1 MCNHYKLW
9 AEYERVMRRTPG
21 LHEEAHGFAEGIE
34 REQVDIWPT
43 RPTATESVSVKYPGT
58 VIRWDGDRQIVERM
72 AWGIVTTIK
81 GARGQ
86 PLKKAVTNVRNLSSP
101 NWKAT
106 LASPAQR
113 CLVPFSR
120 FAEPK
125 IGEGRAE
132 HWFSV
137 AARPTAC
144 FAGIWRVSEGLPRFA
159 FLTCAPNPLVA
170 PLHPKAMPVI
180 LQEDDHDRWMQG
192 AEAAEFA
199 HPFPS
204 QLMTL
209 ET

>member
-1 MCNHYKLW
+1 MCNHYRLQ
-9 AEYERVMRRTPG
+9 ADYERLMRGIPG
-21 LHEEAHGFAEGIE
+21 LHEAADGLTAGIE
-34 REQVDIWPT
+34 PEQIDVWPT
-43 RPTATESVSVKYPGT
+43 RPNATELEAVKYPGT
-58 VIRWDGDRQIVERM
+58 VVRWEGDRQVIDRM

-81 GARGQ
+81 GARDQ
-86 PLKKAVTNVRNLSSP
+86 PLKKAVTNVRNLASP
-101 NWKAT
+101 LWKGT
-106 LASPAQR
+106 LASRSQR

-137 AARPTAC
+137 SARPTAC

-180 LQEDDHDRWMQG
+180 LHEDDYDRWMEG
-192 AEAAEFA
+192 ADAAELA
-199 HPFPS
+199 QPFPS